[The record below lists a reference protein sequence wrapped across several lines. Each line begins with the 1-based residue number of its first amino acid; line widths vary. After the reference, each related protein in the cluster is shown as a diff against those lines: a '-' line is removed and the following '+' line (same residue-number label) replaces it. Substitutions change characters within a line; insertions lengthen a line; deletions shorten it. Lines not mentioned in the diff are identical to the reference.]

1 MSTALLRK
9 YLDIIN
15 EADSVSESATNVVNF
30 TQEALRSGIAK
41 KLVGGDPSG
50 YHKFRLYFAPLASKS
65 TQKQVDVRLNGE
77 GPNVPTVDASVAIVD
92 SSGQFVFQ
100 GEANRQRQRLLPNF
114 MQKSGGFSEPE
125 KGVIKD
131 MVYKMMHPATMRGG
145 SRAYQQVAGY
155 AESKKPE

>member
-15 EADSVSESATNVVNF
+15 EADSVTESATNVADF

-77 GPNVPTVDASVAIVD
+77 GPNVPPIDASIAVVD
-92 SSGQFVFQ
+92 SSGQFIFQ
-100 GEANRQRQRLLPNF
+100 GESNSQRQRLLPNF
-114 MQKSGGFSEPE
+114 MKKSGGFSEPE